1 MRQRGDS
8 LQVNHSLILDAEDT
22 GRIRVS
28 STVSCLC
35 VLRVIIS
42 GCIS

>member
-1 MRQRGDS
+1 VRYRTA
-8 LQVNHSLILDAEDT
+8 VIASLILDAEDT

-28 STVSCLC
+28 STVSCVC

-42 GCIS
+42 GFIS